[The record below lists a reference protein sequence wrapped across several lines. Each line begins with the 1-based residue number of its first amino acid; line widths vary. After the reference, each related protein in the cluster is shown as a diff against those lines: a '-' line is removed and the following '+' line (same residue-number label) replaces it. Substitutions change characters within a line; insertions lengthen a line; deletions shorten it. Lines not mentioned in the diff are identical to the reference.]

1 MFLYKKSPVGIELF
15 SHVKTFF
22 YSKQFA
28 KLLTTWLKTIY
39 SFDVNEFIFHCFY
52 DDIYYTTTASDRLQN
67 YARSLLLFW
76 YMYWDAFEDHNLS
89 EEG

>member
-1 MFLYKKSPVGIELF
+1 MFVYKKNPGGIELF

-39 SFDVNEFIFHCFY
+39 STYRFVEVHIAVAKD
-52 DDIYYTTTASDRLQN
+52 
-67 YARSLLLFW
+67 YAVTV
-76 YMYWDAFEDHNLS
+76 
-89 EEG
+89 G